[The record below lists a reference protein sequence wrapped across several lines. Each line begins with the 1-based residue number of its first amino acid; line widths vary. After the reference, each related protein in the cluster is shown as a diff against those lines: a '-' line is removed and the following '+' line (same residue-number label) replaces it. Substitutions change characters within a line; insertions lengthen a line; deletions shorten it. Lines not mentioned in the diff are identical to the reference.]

1 MSADNYYEINTQ
13 QRPDGTFRFGVNM
26 GFASDENE
34 DPLYNTGRTTW
45 FDDLNAAIAEVAD
58 SYAEY
63 GWSIVENEDWLAYS
77 RQQAAEKDEQNRVRE
92 EELRAE
98 GAQAERE
105 RIAKLLALL
114 AEFRTEYST
123 KEDLNSSNHSL
134 RQNALMMSV
143 SIDTM
148 RIAAHVVE
156 KNHIEEVQGYLPSWR
171 WNDARLS
178 QLGLES

>member
-1 MSADNYYEINTQ
+1 MSADNYYEINTE
-13 QRPDGTFRFGVNM
+13 RREDGTFRFGVNM

-63 GWSIVENEDWLAYS
+63 GWSIVENEDWLAYQ
-77 RQQAAEKDEQNRVRE
+77 RQQAAKVDAQTLARE
-92 EELRAE
+92 AELRAE
-98 GAQAERE
+98 GAAAERE

-114 AEFRTEYST
+114 AEFRTEYGS
-123 KEDLNSSNHSL
+123 KEDLNSDSHSI
-134 RQNALMMSV
+134 RQMALSISI

-171 WNDARLS
+171 WNDERLQ
-178 QLGLES
+178 QLGLEV